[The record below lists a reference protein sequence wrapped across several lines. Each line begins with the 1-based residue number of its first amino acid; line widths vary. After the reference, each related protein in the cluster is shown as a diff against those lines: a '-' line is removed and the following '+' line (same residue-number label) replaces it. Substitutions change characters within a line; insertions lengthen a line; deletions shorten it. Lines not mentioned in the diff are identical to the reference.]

1 MQDVDP
7 STVKSTLSETGVL
20 TLAAPKMAIEAPKE
34 RTIAIEHEKPAVQAK
49 ADDKATEKAGDK
61 AMES

>member
-1 MQDVDP
+1 MLTPTQWSP
-7 STVKSTLSETGVL
+7 PCLRRGVL

-49 ADDKATEKAGDK
+49 AEDKATEKAEDK